1 MNVSI
6 TNLYKVPEIRNK
18 VLITLGLLL
27 IYRIGFFIPLPG
39 VNAEVMLANLG
50 SMDGVGRLFG
60 MMNVLTGG
68 SLGSATLFS

>member
-1 MNVSI
+1 MTNPTSNASV
-6 TNLYKVPEIRNK
+6 TNLFTVPEIRNK

-50 SMDGVGRLFG
+50 SMDGVGP
-60 MMNVLTGG
+60 
-68 SLGSATLFS
+68 